1 MASERQGSS
10 HVGAQRVLPFNQ
22 CLIWYLENNAVL
34 RQDDRALLQR
44 WLDDDRA
51 SEVWSAILAHSERHS
66 GPIGV
71 DAPIHFIIFVL
82 VTKNA
87 AKRESAIDKVT
98 AGTAELKQLRV
109 KFDRRAKKLS
119 FEKKLEVWAKA
130 AKELGVSP
138 LVMARPAGQ
147 PRVRSDR
154 NGSRARTYFI
164 REVSGFIHDV
174 TDRWL
179 DQQVAVLTE
188 IAFNTPDIISED
200 TVRKARSE

>member
-10 HVGAQRVLPFNQ
+10 HVGAQRVLPFKQ
-22 CLIWYLENNAVL
+22 CLTWYLENNTVL
-34 RQDDRALLQR
+34 GQDDRALLQR
-44 WLDDDRA
+44 WLNDDRA

-71 DAPIHFIIFVL
+71 DAPIRFIIFVL
-82 VTKNA
+82 VIKNA
-87 AKRESAIDKVT
+87 AERESARDAKVT
-98 AGTAELKQLRV
+98 AGTAELKQARV
-109 KFDRRAKKLS
+109 KFDRRTKKLP
-119 FEKKLEVWAKA
+119 FEKKLKIWAKA
-130 AKELGVSP
+130 AKKLGVSP
-138 LVMARPAGQ
+138 LVMSR

-164 REVSGFIHDV
+164 REVSGFIHHV

-179 DQQVAVLTE
+179 DTQVAVLTE
-188 IAFNTPDIISED
+188 IAFNTRDIISED